1 MPTATQNPRLRFGLW
16 VDFRNP
22 PQSHLG
28 LDASSGPAVLVGTP
42 NEQLIARNLDYR
54 IGTLPDQ
61 INAAPIAAPQKFMDQ
76 FVGRIEKLF
85 TPGYA
90 NIWARATALPDD
102 LKANYDTLWTPE
114 RMDRVIKALKTA
126 NIAMEIND
134 RLHTPSAAFIQRA
147 KAYAQLMYEKKQ
159 IRELPNLDK
168 SITTKFM

>member
-1 MPTATQNPRLRFGLW
+1 
-16 VDFRNP
+16 
-22 PQSHLG
+22 
-28 LDASSGPAVLVGTP
+28 
-42 NEQLIARNLDYR
+42 
-54 IGTLPDQ
+54 
-61 INAAPIAAPQKFMDQ
+61 MDQ

-114 RMDRVIKALKTA
+114 RMDRVIKAVKDA

-147 KAYAQLMYEKKQ
+147 KAAGVRFTFGSDNTGPNDLGKLAYCIDMIQQCQLKAANMWTPDASY
-159 IRELPNLDK
+159 R
-168 SITTKFM
+168 